1 MRFAQTT
8 TFLLAFAAG
17 AHAKISADALVASI
31 NNVTQLSAQ
40 TNDIATNIRFTNA
53 FRLGSQVLNNFRK
66 IVHIV
71 KDDIA
76 AVSGSDSSA
85 SEARPEFLNVTN
97 VQECTSGIQK
107 MNKTSAQVNGVEKR
121 QAVPPYTETNQQL
134 ICDAL
139 ATVNK
144 FVQVHIAL
152 LSTVIGKSG
161 LLSYTPLTAPI
172 GAVLR
177 TLEGVVDT
185 LAFGIIA
192 LIPFCADDTQQRIDS
207 LDQKFQ
213 EAKAA
218 YNPFD

>member
-66 IVHIV
+66 IVQIV

-76 AVSGSDSSA
+76 AVSGSDSSG

-107 MNKTSAQVNGVEKR
+107 MNKTSARVNGVEKR

-139 ATVNK
+139 AT

-161 LLSYTPLTAPI
+161 LLSYKPLTAPI

>member
-1 MRFAQTT
+1 M
-8 TFLLAFAAG
+8 
-17 AHAKISADALVASI
+17 
-31 NNVTQLSAQ
+31 
-40 TNDIATNIRFTNA
+40 NIKFTNA
-53 FRLGSQVLNNFRK
+53 FRLGSHVLNNFRK
-66 IVHIV
+66 IVQIG

-76 AVSGSDSSA
+76 AISASDSA
-85 SEARPEFLNVTN
+85 VAEARPECLNVTN
-97 VQECTSGIQK
+97 VQECTRDVQK
-107 MNKTSAQVNGVEKR
+107 MSESSVQVNGVEKR

-139 ATVNK
+139 AT

-177 TLEGVVDT
+177 QLEDVVDT

-192 LIPFCADDTQQRIDS
+192 PIPFCADDTQQRIDA

-218 YNPFD
+218 YNPYN

>member
-8 TFLLAFAAG
+8 TFLVAFAAG
-17 AHAKISADALVASI
+17 AHAKISANAL
-31 NNVTQLSAQ
+31 
-40 TNDIATNIRFTNA
+40 
-53 FRLGSQVLNNFRK
+53 QVLNNFRK
-66 IVHIV
+66 IVQIV

-85 SEARPEFLNVTN
+85 SEARPEYFNVTN
-97 VQECTSGIQK
+97 VQECTSGVQK
-107 MNKTSAQVNGVEKR
+107 MNKTSAQVNGVDKR

-139 ATVNK
+139 AT

>member
-1 MRFAQTT
+1 MRFARIT
-8 TFLLAFAAG
+8 TFLLAFTAG
-17 AHAKISADALVASI
+17 AHAQISADALVASI
-31 NNVTQLSAQ
+31 NDITQLSAQ
-40 TNDIATNIRFTNA
+40 TNDLATRITFSNFY
-53 FRLGSQVLNNFRK
+53 RLSPPVLMNFRK
-66 IVHIV
+66 IVQIV

-76 AVSGSDSSA
+76 AVSGSNSSA
-85 SEARPEFLNVTN
+85 SEARSEYLNVTN

-107 MNKTSAQVNGVEKR
+107 MNKASGQVNGVEKR

-139 ATVNK
+139 AA
-144 FVQVHIAL
+144 FVQVHIVL
-152 LSTVIGKSG
+152 LSTVIGKRG
-161 LLSYTPLTAPI
+161 LLSSTPFTAPI

-177 TLEGVVDT
+177 ELEGAVDT

-218 YNPFD
+218 YNPVD